1 MTTMADDKLIPFPT
15 DHVTLPDAIEIVK
28 QRLSDETLSPQTV
41 VCAIEQVA
49 EMETHNSV
57 SKDDL
62 VNALRW
68 LFEHYEF

>member
-1 MTTMADDKLIPFPT
+1 MTTTADDKMIRFPT
-15 DHVTLPDAIEIVK
+15 YNVSLPEAIDIVK
-28 QRLSDETLSPQTV
+28 HRLYDETVPLQTI

-57 SKDDL
+57 TKDEL

-68 LFEHYEF
+68 LYEHYEF

>member
-1 MTTMADDKLIPFPT
+1 MTTMADDKLIHFPT
-15 DHVTLPDAIEIVK
+15 HHVALPDAIEIVK
-28 QRLSDETLSPQTV
+28 NRLNDETLPPQTV

-49 EMETHNSV
+49 EMETHNSI
-57 SKDDL
+57 SKNDL

>member
-1 MTTMADDKLIPFPT
+1 MTTMADDKLIHFPT
-15 DHVTLPDAIEIVK
+15 DHVALPDAIEIVK

-57 SKDDL
+57 SKNDL

>member
-1 MTTMADDKLIPFPT
+1 MADDKLIPFPT
-15 DHVTLPDAIEIVK
+15 YHVTLPDAIEIVK
-28 QRLSDETLSPQTV
+28 NRLNDETLSPQTV

-57 SKDDL
+57 SKNDL

>member
-1 MTTMADDKLIPFPT
+1 MADDKMIRFPT
-15 DHVTLPDAIEIVK
+15 YNVSLPEAIEIVK
-28 QRLSDETLSPQTV
+28 HRLYDETVPLQTI

-57 SKDDL
+57 NKDEL
-62 VNALRW
+62 VNAMRW

>member
-1 MTTMADDKLIPFPT
+1 MTTMADDKLIHFPT
-15 DHVTLPDAIEIVK
+15 HHVALPDAIEIVK

-57 SKDDL
+57 SKNDL

>member
-15 DHVTLPDAIEIVK
+15 DHGTLDDAIEIVK

>member
-1 MTTMADDKLIPFPT
+1 MADDKLIPFPT

>member
-1 MTTMADDKLIPFPT
+1 MADDTLIPFPT
-15 DHVTLPDAIEIVK
+15 SHVTLPDAIEIVK